1 MICSAQPAIQ
11 TSAGDCAAGIAIL
24 HTLSMRRASLFL
36 PLAVAACSAPSGPVP
51 SLAPRPA
58 EAIDP
63 RVPIPAAA
71 PSGTVDPVLEARLA
85 QLIGE
90 VRDGNQ
96 AFAAAAAEAERLV
109 ATAGDP
115 ASESWVAAQQALSA
129 LVAVR
134 GQTARALGDIDAI
147 AAERLIADGW
157 IAPANFAAIEAASNE
172 AGAIAQRQAE
182 LIDSLHKRLGG

>member
-1 MICSAQPAIQ
+1 M
-11 TSAGDCAAGIAIL
+11 AGIATL
-24 HTLSMRRASLFL
+24 HTRSMRRAFLLL

-63 RVPIPAAA
+63 RVPIPAA
-71 PSGTVDPVLEARLA
+71 PPTGTVDPALQARLA
-85 QLIGE
+85 QLVGQA
-90 VRDGNQ
+90 RDGNQ

-109 ATAGDP
+109 AAAGTP
-115 ASESWVAAQQALSA
+115 ASESWVAAQQTLSA

-147 AAERLIADGW
+147 AAERLVAEGG

-172 AGAIAQRQAE
+172 AAAIAQRQAE
-182 LIDSLHKRLGG
+182 LIDSLQKRLGG